1 MGRVQGTPTLPYPSL
16 PPLPTM
22 NGGCHQINL
31 RHVKSKCHYDAPWKT
46 PTAVVCLAPVLCDRR
61 RRRHYQAA
69 AATTRQPPPLPG
81 RRRHQAAAAM
91 ALLDTEEPRER
102 TEVSSQKSPDIVHS
116 FLNSSILQTNSVH
129 TLTYEVLEYLQFPSC
144 FYHIKI

>member
-16 PPLPTM
+16 PPLPAM

-46 PTAVVCLAPVLCDRR
+46 PTAVVCLAPVLCHRR

-69 AATTRQPPPLPG
+69 AATTRPPPPSG
-81 RRRHQAAAAM
+81 RRGHGTVEHRGAQRTNGGLFTKISRHCSLFSQQQHLTDELATCTH
-91 ALLDTEEPRER
+91 LRSVGVPPISKLFLSYKNFRQN
-102 TEVSSQKSPDIVHS
+102 VS
-116 FLNSSILQTNSVH
+116 
-129 TLTYEVLEYLQFPSC
+129 
-144 FYHIKI
+144 

>member
-16 PPLPTM
+16 PPLSTM

-46 PTAVVCLAPVLCDRR
+46 PTAVVCLAPVLC
-61 RRRHYQAA
+61 H
-69 AATTRQPPPLPG
+69 
-81 RRRHQAAAAM
+81 RRRHQAATAM

-116 FLNSSILQTNSVH
+116 FLNSSILQTNLVH
-129 TLTYEVLEYLQFPSC
+129 TLTYEVLEYLQFQSFFLSC
-144 FYHIKI
+144 KTLRQNVT

>member
-16 PPLPTM
+16 PPLSTM

-46 PTAVVCLAPVLCDRR
+46 PTAVVCLAPVLCHRR
-61 RRRHYQAA
+61 RRRH
-69 AATTRQPPPLPG
+69 
-81 RRRHQAAAAM
+81 HQAASAATAAM

-116 FLNSSILQTNSVH
+116 FLNSSILQTNSLH
-129 TLTYEVLEYLQFPSC
+129 TLSYEVLEYLQFQSFFITQKFDTKC
-144 FYHIKI
+144 HLKILLIKVS

>member
-16 PPLPTM
+16 PPLSTM

-46 PTAVVCLAPVLCDRR
+46 PTAVVCLAPVLCHRR
-61 RRRHYQAA
+61 RRRCQAA
-69 AATTRQPPPLPG
+69 AATRPPPPPG
-81 RRRHQAAAAM
+81 RHQAARAM

-116 FLNSSILQTNSVH
+116 FLNSSILQTNSLH
-129 TLTYEVLEYLQFPSC
+129 TLSYEVLEYLQFQSF
-144 FYHIKI
+144 FYHAKI